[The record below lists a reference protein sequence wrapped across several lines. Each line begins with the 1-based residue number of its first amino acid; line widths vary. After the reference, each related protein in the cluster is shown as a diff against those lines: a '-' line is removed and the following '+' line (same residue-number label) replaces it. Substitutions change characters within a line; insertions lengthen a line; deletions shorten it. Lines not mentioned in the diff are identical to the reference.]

1 MTFVGKILV
10 VVQMILSVCF
20 MAFAGA
26 VYSFQEDWQNAY
38 NTSQNEVTKLS
49 NELNEANDTIRLMK
63 ADRDADKGI
72 EVDLAKYL
80 QEADFDALTAHIADP
95 GVSGQLKQL
104 ASDLAAAEVELL
116 RVNEALADAN
126 EELKNQKEEFS
137 QLQVKQDIKQ
147 QEAKER
153 AIEAQKYKE
162 INAKLNEELNQ
173 AVVKQQDLRDQIF
186 SKDTQLKQ
194 VAARQSKLLE
204 EMANYVQA
212 VNQAG
217 IDIDEFVAA
226 SEPPPAVSGKV
237 VRTRKSDGGVVLVEI
252 TIGSDDGIA
261 KGHVLDVYNTDGRGK
276 YLGQIQI
283 LYTTPDAAVGRVV
296 DEVRN
301 GKIRENDDVT
311 TKL

>member
-26 VYSFQEDWQNAY
+26 VYSFQEDWQTAY
-38 NTSQNEVTKLS
+38 NTSQDEVTKLS
-49 NELNEANDTIRLMK
+49 NQLNEANDTIRLMK

-80 QEADFDALTAHIADP
+80 QESDFDALTAHIADP

-104 ASDLAAAEVELL
+104 ASDLSAAEVELL
-116 RVNEALADAN
+116 RVNKALTAAN
-126 EELKNQKEEFS
+126 EELKNQKEEFN

-153 AIEAQKYKE
+153 AVEAEKYKE

-194 VAARQSKLLE
+194 VAAQQTKLLD

-283 LYTTPDAAVGRVV
+283 LYTTPDAAVGRVI

>member
-26 VYSFQEDWQNAY
+26 VYSFQEDWQTAY
-38 NTSQNEVTKLS
+38 NTSQDQVTKLNS
-49 NELNEANDTIRLMK
+49 QLNEANEKIRLME
-63 ADRDADKGI
+63 ADEAADEVI
-72 EVDLAKYL
+72 ETNLTEYL
-80 QEADFDALTAHIADP
+80 QQARYDALTAHITDP
-95 GVSGQLKQL
+95 GVKAQLKQL
-104 ASDLAAAEVELL
+104 AND
-116 RVNEALADAN
+116 LADAQAQLQRQDMDLAN
-126 EELKNQKEEFS
+126 TKVELERQKEETNR
-137 QLQVKQDIKQ
+137 LQVLSDLNQ
-147 QEAKER
+147 QEAKQR
-153 AIEAQKYKE
+153 AVEAKEYKV

-173 AVVKQQDLRDQIF
+173 AVVQMQDLRDQIF
-186 SKDTQLKQ
+186 SKDTQLEQ
-194 VAARQSKLLE
+194 VAVKQTKLLD

-217 IDIDEFVAA
+217 IDIEEFVAA

-261 KGHVLDVYNTDGRGK
+261 KGHVLDVYNTQGRGK

-283 LYTTPDAAVGRVV
+283 LYTTPDAAVGRVI

-301 GKIRENDDVT
+301 GRIQKDDDVT